1 MTSDSREPAFDW
13 GESDEGLVVE
23 GSDVAPATPRP
34 KTDNPVLLAVF
45 GGLYAVWT
53 IAWVLA
59 IVAAPT
65 QQASS
70 LLDAIMYQFG
80 EFLAIVAAP
89 LWFGVVWWLSAE
101 RSVQSRA
108 LWLVVGLVL
117 LVPWPLILP
126 ILFVAN

>member
-1 MTSDSREPAFDW
+1 MVSDSREPAFDW

-23 GSDVAPATPRP
+23 GRDVAPAAPRP
-34 KTDNPVLLAVF
+34 NTENPVLLDAF

-89 LWFGVVWWLSAE
+89 LWFGVVWWLSAGAGTKP
-101 RSVQSRA
+101 RLA
-108 LWLVVGLVL
+108 WLVAGLVVVFPL
-117 LVPWPLILP
+117 PLVLP
-126 ILFVAN
+126 VVFS

>member
-23 GSDVAPATPRP
+23 GRDVAPVAPRP
-34 KTDNPVLLAVF
+34 KTENPVLLAVF
-45 GGLYAVWT
+45 GGFCAVWT

-89 LWFGVVWWLSAE
+89 LWFGVVWWLSAGAGT
-101 RSVQSRA
+101 RPRLA
-108 LWLVVGLVL
+108 WLVAGLVVL
-117 LVPWPLILP
+117 FPLPLVLP
-126 ILFVAN
+126 VVFS

>member
-23 GSDVAPATPRP
+23 GRDVAPVAPRP
-34 KTDNPVLLAVF
+34 KTENPVLLAVF

-53 IAWVLA
+53 VAWVLA

-80 EFLAIVAAP
+80 EFLGIVAAP
-89 LWFGVVWWLSAE
+89 LWFGVVWWLTTAV
-101 RSVQSRA
+101 RTRVIFLVAGLAA
-108 LWLVVGLVL
+108 LVPLPLFLPL
-117 LVPWPLILP
+117 LVSG
-126 ILFVAN
+126 

>member
-1 MTSDSREPAFDW
+1 MSSDSREPAFDW
-13 GESDEGLVVE
+13 GESDEGLVLE
-23 GSDVAPATPRP
+23 GRDVTPATPRP
-34 KTDNPVLLAVF
+34 KTENPVLLAVF

-80 EFLAIVAAP
+80 EFLGIVAAP
-89 LWFGVVWWLSAE
+89 LWFGVVWWLTTAV
-101 RSVQSRA
+101 RTRVIF
-108 LWLVVGLVL
+108 LVAGLVALVPLPLFLPL
-117 LVPWPLILP
+117 LVSG
-126 ILFVAN
+126 

>member
-1 MTSDSREPAFDW
+1 MSSDSREPAFDW

-23 GSDVAPATPRP
+23 SREVAPATPRP
-34 KTDNPVLLAVF
+34 KTENPVLLSVF

-80 EFLAIVAAP
+80 EFLAIVASP
-89 LWFGVVWWLSAE
+89 MWFGVVWWLSGSAGF
-101 RSVQSRA
+101 RPRLA
-108 LWLVVGLVL
+108 WLVAGLVVVFPL
-117 LVPWPLILP
+117 PLVLP
-126 ILFVAN
+126 AVFS

>member
-1 MTSDSREPAFDW
+1 
-13 GESDEGLVVE
+13 V
-23 GSDVAPATPRP
+23 TPRP
-34 KTDNPVLLAVF
+34 KTENPVLLAVF

-53 IAWVLA
+53 VAWVLA

-89 LWFGVVWWLSAE
+89 LWFGIVWWLSAGAGTKA
-101 RSVQSRA
+101 R
-108 LWLVVGLVL
+108 LTWLVAGLVL
-117 LVPWPLILP
+117 VFPLPFVLP
-126 ILFVAN
+126 VVLS

>member
-1 MTSDSREPAFDW
+1 MVSDSREPAFDW

-23 GSDVAPATPRP
+23 GREVAPATPRP
-34 KTDNPVLLAVF
+34 KTENPVLLSVF

-89 LWFGVVWWLSAE
+89 LWFGVVWWL
-101 RSVQSRA
+101 RA
-108 LWLVVGLVL
+108 GAGTKPRLAWLVAGLVVL
-117 LVPWPLILP
+117 LPLPLVLP
-126 ILFVAN
+126 VVFS

>member
-23 GSDVAPATPRP
+23 GRDVAPVAPRP
-34 KTDNPVLLAVF
+34 KTENPVLLAVF

-89 LWFGVVWWLSAE
+89 LWFGIVWWLSAGAGTNP
-101 RSVQSRA
+101 RLA
-108 LWLVVGLVL
+108 WLVAGLVVVFPL
-117 LVPWPLILP
+117 PLVLP
-126 ILFVAN
+126 VAFS

>member
-23 GSDVAPATPRP
+23 GRDDTPVTPRP

-89 LWFGVVWWLSAE
+89 LWFGIVWWLSTGAGT
-101 RSVQSRA
+101 RA
-108 LWLVVGLVL
+108 RLTWLVVGLVVVFPL
-117 LVPWPLILP
+117 PLVLP
-126 ILFVAN
+126 VVFS

>member
-23 GSDVAPATPRP
+23 GRYVTPVAPRP
-34 KTDNPVLLAVF
+34 KTENPVLLAVF

-89 LWFGVVWWLSAE
+89 LWFGIVWWLSAGAGTKP
-101 RSVQSRA
+101 RLA
-108 LWLVVGLVL
+108 WLLAGLAVVFPLPLVL
-117 LVPWPLILP
+117 PVV
-126 ILFVAN
+126 FA

>member
-1 MTSDSREPAFDW
+1 MVSDSREPAFDW

-23 GSDVAPATPRP
+23 GRDVATATPRP
-34 KTDNPVLLAVF
+34 KTENPVLLSVF

-80 EFLAIVAAP
+80 EFLAIVASP
-89 LWFGVVWWLSAE
+89 LWFGVVWWLTAGV
-101 RSVQSRA
+101 RTRVV
-108 LWLVVGLVL
+108 LLVVGLVA
-117 LVPWPLILP
+117 LVPLPLVLP
-126 ILFVAN
+126 VLASGE

>member
-13 GESDEGLVVE
+13 GESDQGLVVE
-23 GSDVAPATPRP
+23 GRDDTPLTPRP
-34 KTDNPVLLAVF
+34 KTDTPVLLAVF

-59 IVAAPT
+59 IAAAPT

-80 EFLAIVAAP
+80 EFLAIVASL
-89 LWFGVVWWLSAE
+89 LWFGVVWWLTAG
-101 RSVQSRA
+101 VRA
-108 LWLVVGLVL
+108 RAILLAGGLVALFPLPLVIPL
-117 LVPWPLILP
+117 LVSG
-126 ILFVAN
+126 

>member
-23 GSDVAPATPRP
+23 GRDVTPVAPRP
-34 KTDNPVLLAVF
+34 KTENPVLLAVF

-89 LWFGVVWWLSAE
+89 LWFGIVWWLSAGAGTKP
-101 RSVQSRA
+101 RLA
-108 LWLVVGLVL
+108 WLLAGLAVVFPLPLVL
-117 LVPWPLILP
+117 PVV
-126 ILFVAN
+126 FA

>member
-1 MTSDSREPAFDW
+1 MVSDSREPAFDW

-23 GSDVAPATPRP
+23 GRDVAQATPRP
-34 KTDNPVLLAVF
+34 KTENPMVLAVF

-53 IAWVLA
+53 VAWVLA

-89 LWFGVVWWLSAE
+89 LWFGVVWWLSAGAGTKP
-101 RSVQSRA
+101 RLA
-108 LWLVVGLVL
+108 WLVAGLVVVFPL
-117 LVPWPLILP
+117 PLVLP
-126 ILFVAN
+126 VAFS

>member
-1 MTSDSREPAFDW
+1 MVSDSREPAFDW
-13 GESDEGLVVE
+13 GESDGGLVVE
-23 GSDVAPATPRP
+23 GRDVAPATPRP
-34 KTDNPVLLAVF
+34 KTENPVLLSVF

-80 EFLAIVAAP
+80 EFLAIVASL
-89 LWFGVVWWLSAE
+89 LWFGVVWWLTAGV
-101 RSVQSRA
+101 RTRA
-108 LWLVVGLVL
+108 ILLAGGLVALFPLPLVIPL
-117 LVPWPLILP
+117 LVSG
-126 ILFVAN
+126 

>member
-23 GSDVAPATPRP
+23 SRDVAPVAPRP
-34 KTDNPVLLAVF
+34 KTENPVLLAVF
-45 GGLYAVWT
+45 GGLCAVWT

-89 LWFGVVWWLSAE
+89 LWFGIVWWLSAGAGT
-101 RSVQSRA
+101 RPRLA
-108 LWLVVGLVL
+108 WLVAGLVVL
-117 LVPWPLILP
+117 FPLPLVLP
-126 ILFVAN
+126 VVFS

>member
-1 MTSDSREPAFDW
+1 MSSDSREPAFDW

-23 GSDVAPATPRP
+23 GRDVTPVTPRP
-34 KTDNPVLLAVF
+34 KTENPVLLAVF

-80 EFLAIVAAP
+80 EFLGIVAAP
-89 LWFGVVWWLSAE
+89 LWFGVVWWLTTAV
-101 RSVQSRA
+101 RTRVIFLA
-108 LWLVVGLVL
+108 AGLVALVPLPLVLPL
-117 LVPWPLILP
+117 LVSG
-126 ILFVAN
+126 

>member
-23 GSDVAPATPRP
+23 GRDVAPVAPRP
-34 KTDNPVLLAVF
+34 KTENPVLLAIF

-89 LWFGVVWWLSAE
+89 LWFGVVWWLSAGAGTKP
-101 RSVQSRA
+101 RLA
-108 LWLVVGLVL
+108 WLVAGLVVVFPL
-117 LVPWPLILP
+117 PLVLP
-126 ILFVAN
+126 VVFS

>member
-1 MTSDSREPAFDW
+1 MVSDSREPAFDW

-23 GSDVAPATPRP
+23 GRDVAPAAPRP
-34 KTDNPVLLAVF
+34 KTENPMLLAVF

-80 EFLAIVAAP
+80 EFLAIVASP
-89 LWFGVVWWLSAE
+89 LWFGVVWWLTAGV
-101 RSVQSRA
+101 RTRVV
-108 LWLVVGLVL
+108 LLIVGLVA
-117 LVPWPLILP
+117 LVPLPLVLP
-126 ILFVAN
+126 LLASGE

>member
-23 GSDVAPATPRP
+23 GRGVAPVAPRP
-34 KTDNPVLLAVF
+34 KTENPVLLAVF

-89 LWFGVVWWLSAE
+89 LWFGIVWWLSAGAGTKP
-101 RSVQSRA
+101 RLA
-108 LWLVVGLVL
+108 WLVAGLVVVFPL
-117 LVPWPLILP
+117 PLVLP
-126 ILFVAN
+126 VAFS

>member
-1 MTSDSREPAFDW
+1 MVSDSREPAFDW

-23 GSDVAPATPRP
+23 GPGAAQATPRP
-34 KTDNPVLLAVF
+34 KTENPVLLSVF

-53 IAWVLA
+53 VAWVLA

-80 EFLAIVAAP
+80 EFLAIVASP
-89 LWFGVVWWLSAE
+89 LWFGVVWWLSGSAGF
-101 RSVQSRA
+101 RPRLA
-108 LWLVVGLVL
+108 WLVAGLV
-117 LVPWPLILP
+117 VVFPLPMVLP
-126 ILFVAN
+126 VVFS

>member
-13 GESDEGLVVE
+13 GESDQGLAVE
-23 GSDVAPATPRP
+23 ARDVTPVTARP
-34 KTDNPVLLAVF
+34 KTENPVLLAVF

-80 EFLAIVAAP
+80 EFLGIVAAP
-89 LWFGVVWWLSAE
+89 LWFGVVWWLTTAV
-101 RSVQSRA
+101 RTRVILLA
-108 LWLVVGLVL
+108 AGLVALVPLPLVLPL
-117 LVPWPLILP
+117 LVSG
-126 ILFVAN
+126 

>member
-23 GSDVAPATPRP
+23 ARDVTPVTPRP
-34 KTDNPVLLAVF
+34 KTENPALLGVF

-70 LLDAIMYQFG
+70 LLDAIMYRFG
-80 EFLAIVAAP
+80 EFLGIVAAP
-89 LWFGVVWWLSAE
+89 LWFGVVWWLSAGT
-101 RSVQSRA
+101 SRTVRLA
-108 LWLVVGLVL
+108 WLVAGLAVLFPLPLVL
-117 LVPWPLILP
+117 PV
-126 ILFVAN
+126 VSS

>member
-23 GSDVAPATPRP
+23 AQDVTPVTPRP
-34 KTDNPVLLAVF
+34 KTENPLLLAVF

-53 IAWVLA
+53 VAWVLA

-80 EFLAIVAAP
+80 EFLGIVAAP
-89 LWFGVVWWLSAE
+89 LWFGVVRWLGAGA
-101 RSVQSRA
+101 SRTVR
-108 LWLVVGLVL
+108 LFWLVAGVVILFPLPLVL
-117 LVPWPLILP
+117 PV
-126 ILFVAN
+126 VSS

>member
-1 MTSDSREPAFDW
+1 
-13 GESDEGLVVE
+13 
-23 GSDVAPATPRP
+23 
-34 KTDNPVLLAVF
+34 LAVF

-89 LWFGVVWWLSAE
+89 LWFGIVWWLSSGAGAKP
-101 RSVQSRA
+101 RMA
-108 LWLVVGLVL
+108 WLVACLVVVFPLPLVL
-117 LVPWPLILP
+117 PED
-126 ILFVAN
+126 FA

>member
-23 GSDVAPATPRP
+23 GRDVAPAAPRP
-34 KTDNPVLLAVF
+34 KTENPILLAVF

-80 EFLAIVAAP
+80 EFLAIVSAP
-89 LWFGVVWWLSAE
+89 LWFGVVWWLSA
-101 RSVQSRA
+101 SGGSRA
-108 LWLVVGLVL
+108 RLTWLVAGLVVVFPL
-117 LVPWPLILP
+117 PLVLP
-126 ILFVAN
+126 VVFS

>member
-1 MTSDSREPAFDW
+1 MSSDSREPAFDW

-23 GSDVAPATPRP
+23 GRDVAPAAARP
-34 KTDNPVLLAVF
+34 KTENPVLLAVF

-53 IAWVLA
+53 VAWVLA

-80 EFLAIVAAP
+80 EFLGIVAAP
-89 LWFGVVWWLSAE
+89 LWFGVVWWLTTAV
-101 RSVQSRA
+101 RTRVIF
-108 LWLVVGLVL
+108 LVAGLVALVPLPLFLPL
-117 LVPWPLILP
+117 LVSG
-126 ILFVAN
+126 

>member
-23 GSDVAPATPRP
+23 GRDVAPVAPRP
-34 KTDNPVLLAVF
+34 KTENPVLLAVF

-53 IAWVLA
+53 VAWVLA
-59 IVAAPT
+59 VVAAPT

-89 LWFGVVWWLSAE
+89 LWFGVVWWLSAGAGT
-101 RSVQSRA
+101 RPRLA
-108 LWLVVGLVL
+108 WLVAGLVVVFPL
-117 LVPWPLILP
+117 PLVLP
-126 ILFVAN
+126 VVFS

>member
-1 MTSDSREPAFDW
+1 
-13 GESDEGLVVE
+13 
-23 GSDVAPATPRP
+23 
-34 KTDNPVLLAVF
+34 VLLSVF

-80 EFLAIVAAP
+80 EFLAIVASP
-89 LWFGVVWWLSAE
+89 LWFGVVWWLSGSAGV
-101 RSVQSRA
+101 RPRLS
-108 LWLVVGLVL
+108 WLVAGLVVVFPL
-117 LVPWPLILP
+117 PLVLP
-126 ILFVAN
+126 VVFS

>member
-1 MTSDSREPAFDW
+1 MVCDSREPAFDW
-13 GESDEGLVVE
+13 GESDEGLVAE
-23 GSDVAPATPRP
+23 GRDVATETPRP
-34 KTDNPVLLAVF
+34 KTENPLLLAVF

-80 EFLAIVAAP
+80 EFLAIVASP
-89 LWFGVVWWLSAE
+89 LWFGVVWWLTAGV
-101 RSVQSRA
+101 RTRVV
-108 LWLVVGLVL
+108 LLIVGLVA
-117 LVPWPLILP
+117 LVPLPLVLP
-126 ILFVAN
+126 LLASGE

>member
-23 GSDVAPATPRP
+23 GRDVAPAAPRT
-34 KTDNPVLLAVF
+34 KTENPVLLAIF
-45 GGLYAVWT
+45 CGLYAVWT
-53 IAWVLA
+53 VAWVLA

-80 EFLAIVAAP
+80 EFLGIVAAP
-89 LWFGVVWWLSAE
+89 LWFGVVWWLTTAV
-101 RSVQSRA
+101 RTRVIF
-108 LWLVVGLVL
+108 LVAGLVALVPFPLVLPL
-117 LVPWPLILP
+117 LVSG
-126 ILFVAN
+126 